1 MPLQETYLEKPL
13 SDGRALVIK
22 TYDIN
27 LAHDAFRRIG
37 DDALAHVVNALRLE
51 DLFEA
56 DDIPARSSP
65 DYAEFIWETLS
76 DEARE
81 DGNLKSFFILYR
93 EVQGRPLK
101 PLYVSADWPSAEAFS
116 QRL

>member
-1 MPLQETYLEKPL
+1 MPRQETLLEKPL
-13 SDGRALVIK
+13 SEGRALVIK
-22 TYDIN
+22 TYDAN
-27 LAHDAFRRIG
+27 LAHDAFQHLG
-37 DDALAHVVNALRLE
+37 EDALAQLANSLRLDE
-51 DLFEA
+51 LFEA
-56 DDIPARSSP
+56 NDIPKPSSP
-65 DYAEFIWETLS
+65 DYAEFVWETLS

-93 EVQGRPLK
+93 EVQGQPLQ

>member
-1 MPLQETYLEKPL
+1 MPTQETFLEKQL

-22 TYDIN
+22 TYDAN
-27 LAHDAFRRIG
+27 LAHDAFQHL
-37 DDALAHVVNALRLE
+37 DETALAQVADALRLE
-51 DLFEA
+51 ELFESS
-56 DDIPARSSP
+56 DIPEPSSH

-93 EVQGRPLK
+93 EVQGQPRQPLF
-101 PLYVSADWPSAEAFS
+101 VSADWPSAEAFS

>member
-1 MPLQETYLEKPL
+1 MPLQEIFLEKPL
-13 SDGRALVIK
+13 KDGRALVIK
-22 TYDIN
+22 TYDTN
-27 LAHDAFRRIG
+27 LAHDAFQRIEG
-37 DDALAHVVNALRLE
+37 DALVHVANALRLE

-56 DDIPARSSP
+56 EDIPEPSSP
-65 DYAEFIWETLS
+65 AYSDFLWETLS

-81 DGNLKSFFILYR
+81 DGNLKSFFIVYR
-93 EVQGRPLK
+93 EIQAKSPE

>member
-13 SDGRALVIK
+13 NDGRALVIK

-27 LAHDAFRRIG
+27 LAHDAFQRIDG
-37 DDALAHVVNALRLE
+37 DALAHVANALRLE
-51 DLFEA
+51 DNFETE
-56 DDIPARSSP
+56 DIPEPSSP
-65 DYAEFIWETLS
+65 DYVEFVWETM
-76 DEARE
+76 
-81 DGNLKSFFILYR
+81 SFFILYR
-93 EVQGRPLK
+93 EVPGQSLE

>member
-1 MPLQETYLEKPL
+1 MPTQETFLERQL

-22 TYDIN
+22 TYDAE
-27 LAHDAFRRIG
+27 LAHDAFQHV
-37 DDALAHVVNALRLE
+37 DEDALSYAANALHLE

-56 DDIPARSSP
+56 DDIPEPTSP
-65 DYAEFIWETLS
+65 EFAEFVWETLS

-93 EVQGRPLK
+93 EVQGQPLQ

>member
-1 MPLQETYLEKPL
+1 MALQETFLEKQL

-22 TYDIN
+22 TYDAN
-27 LAHDAFRRIG
+27 LAHDAFQHIG
-37 DDALAHVVNALRLE
+37 EDALAHVANALRLE
-51 DLFEA
+51 ELFEA
-56 DDIPARSSP
+56 SDIPETSSP
-65 DYAEFIWETLS
+65 DYTDFVWETLS

-81 DGNLKSFFILYR
+81 GGNLKSFFILYR
-93 EVQGRPLK
+93 QVQGQPLE

>member
-1 MPLQETYLEKPL
+1 MRLQETFLEKPIN
-13 SDGRALVIK
+13 DGRALVIK

-27 LAHDAFRRIG
+27 LARDAFHRIG
-37 DDALAHVVNALRLE
+37 DDALAHVVNVLRLQE
-51 DLFEA
+51 LF
-56 DDIPARSSP
+56 DVNDIPAPSSS
-65 DYAEFIWETLS
+65 DYVEFVWETLS

-93 EVQGRPLK
+93 EVQGKPME

>member
-1 MPLQETYLEKPL
+1 MPLQETFLEKPL
-13 SDGRALVIK
+13 NDGRALVIK

-27 LAHDAFRRIG
+27 LAHDAFQRIDG
-37 DDALAHVVNALRLE
+37 DALAHVANALRLE

-56 DDIPARSSP
+56 DDIPEPSSP
-65 DYAEFIWETLS
+65 DYTEFVWETLS

-93 EVQGRPLK
+93 EVQGQSPE